1 MCLEI
6 AETLV
11 VHFQPTPSCMFIY
24 IDLQPV
30 LHASNVHTIVGAEYW
45 NVSATECLQ
54 ELLPYV
60 SPFVPVVGFRINRL
74 TVCNNGWHNASTGI
88 AFSS

>member
-6 AETLV
+6 AETPV
-11 VHFQPTPSCMFIY
+11 VHFQPTPACMYIY

-30 LHASNVHTIVGAEYW
+30 LHASNVHSIVGAEYW

-74 TVCNNGWHNASTGI
+74 TVCNNGRHNASTGI